1 MQHVRDAV
9 AATNRP
15 SRAVAR
21 VDPSVT
27 RYQEDIDKGVVMTV
41 ILKCG
46 IIRVQSTGGLPL
58 TQKSLTRFI
67 LPRFLAY
74 VHVSGGFWR

>member
-27 RYQEDIDKGVVMTV
+27 RYQEDIIKGVVIKIKV
-41 ILKCG
+41 KKWANPFK
-46 IIRVQSTGGLPL
+46 QSTL
-58 TQKSLTRFI
+58 
-67 LPRFLAY
+67 
-74 VHVSGGFWR
+74 